1 MPIAWHHCGF
11 EVACSAALVDQHI
24 RDIVLSYPSLGSQ
37 FPHLKSR
44 DSDDLPSRA
53 VV

>member
-1 MPIAWHHCGF
+1 MPIVWHRCGF
-11 EVACSAALVDQHI
+11 EVACSAAVVDQHI
-24 RDIVLSYPSLGSQ
+24 RDTVLSYPSLGSQ
-37 FPHLKSR
+37 FPHLKNR